1 MMMRGGLLAL
11 LLAFAAGSALAD
23 GFYKGKT
30 ITIVTSTGV
39 GGSYDGIARLVARF
53 MPRHIPD
60 QPNMVVQNMPGGG
73 NVIATNYMYNIA
85 PKDGTVVAT
94 INNGIPLHQVID
106 DRGVRYDSDKFNWL
120 GSTGAIN
127 AVTIAWHTAGVK
139 TIQDVFSHE
148 LILGGTGPASAIVI
162 FPEAMNNVLGTKFKI
177 VNGYKSSAEVYL
189 AMEKGETNARS
200 GGYADLV
207 SEHGDWIRDKKIVFL
222 VQIGEKRE
230 PTLPDVPLMTELA
243 KTDEQRQILTLISSP
258 MALGQP
264 YLASPG
270 VPADRVEILRQGLMD
285 TFRDK
290 EFLAETD
297 KIHFDIRA
305 MTGQEVARIVHDTV
319 AAPREIVA
327 KARAAMGETAAAQ

>member
-1 MMMRGGLLAL
+1 MRVCGAMLAL
-11 LLAFAAGSALAD
+11 IAVLTTASALAD

-39 GGSYDGIARLVARF
+39 GGSYDGIARLLARY
-53 MPRHIPD
+53 MPKHIPD
-60 QPNMVVQNMPGGG
+60 QPNIIVQNMPGGG

-85 PKDGTVVAT
+85 AKDGTVIAT

-106 DRGVRYDSDKFNWL
+106 DRGVRYDSDRFNWL
-120 GSTGAIN
+120 GSTGAVN

-139 TIQDVFSHE
+139 SIEEVFKRE

-162 FPEAMNNVLGTKFKI
+162 FPEAMNNVLGTRFKI

-189 AMEKGETNARS
+189 AMEKGETESRS

-207 SEHGDWIRDKKIVFL
+207 SEHGDWIKEKKIVFL
-222 VQIGEKRE
+222 VQIGDKRE
-230 PTLPDVPLMTELA
+230 PALPDVPLMTELA
-243 KTDEQRQILTLISSP
+243 KTDEQRQILKLISSP

-264 YLASPG
+264 YLAPPG
-270 VPADRVEILRQGLMD
+270 VPAERVAMLRQGLAD

-290 EFLAETD
+290 EFLAETA

-305 MTGQEVARIVHDTV
+305 MSGEEIARIVHETV
-319 AAPREIVA
+319 AAPPDIVA
-327 KARAAMGETAAAQ
+327 KARAAMGESAAAN

>member
-39 GGSYDGIARLVARF
+39 GGTYDGIARLVARF

-162 FPEAMNNVLGTKFKI
+162 FPEAMNNVLGTRFKI

-189 AMEKGETNARS
+189 AMEKGETNSRS

-222 VQIGEKRE
+222 VQIGAKRE

-243 KTDEQRQILTLISSP
+243 KNDEQRKILTLISAP
-258 MALGQP
+258 MSLGQP
-264 YLASPG
+264 YLAPPG
-270 VPADRVEILRQGLMD
+270 VPADRVALLRQALMD

-290 EFLAETD
+290 DFLAETD

-305 MTGQEVARIVHDTV
+305 MAGEEIAKIVHSTV
-319 AAPREIVA
+319 AAPKEIVV
-327 KARAAMGETAAAQ
+327 KARAAMGEGGSQ